1 MLFIRN
7 VALRHI
13 INNSDMMRKWDI
25 KENNN

>member
-7 VALRHI
+7 VALRHF